1 MNSRAD
7 MDEAYRRKLLHLL
20 SRDILKQNLAKAGL
34 FALAYELLKNSLIER
49 PKGFFTMA
57 GTCSDDEYRK
67 EVLSKH
73 ASPLIASCQW
83 FRENGAITAE
93 EAADVLQFREH
104 RNYIAHELP
113 NVLLNPQSQV
123 DEAKLMRLFQLL
135 CKLDRWWISE
145 FEIPANP
152 DFDGQ
157 EINPLEVRSG
167 SMEFISYLI
176 SVVYDL
182 DESAPS
188 RIRPN

>member
-7 MDEAYRRKLLHLL
+7 MDEAFGRKLLHLL
-20 SRDILKQNLAKAGL
+20 SRDVLKQNLAKAGL

-57 GTCSDDEYRK
+57 GSCSDDEYRK
-67 EVLSKH
+67 EILSKH
-73 ASPLIASCQW
+73 ASPLIASCLW
-83 FRENGAITAE
+83 FQENGAITAE
-93 EAADVLQFREH
+93 EAAEVLQFREH

-145 FEIPANP
+145 FEIPADP

-157 EINPLEVRSG
+157 EITPLEIRSG

-182 DESAPS
+182 DESVS
-188 RIRPN
+188 